1 MKVLRLSLFVLIFQ
15 MFTFSTYAQSNELP
29 KAIYFNPKVPQLT
42 FAANEI
48 LATNNVLKFKNIN
61 LISKNQTAAIVISSG
76 EVENSKIAD
85 LFQLK
90 LPAISTEQAYCIRK
104 ISYQGKSIVA
114 IFGADANGAMYG
126 ALDVAEALKIGTY
139 SQLTNV
145 EKIPHIAQRGIKFNI
160 PLDLRTPS
168 YSDCGD
174 AAQANIPHMWEMDF
188 WKTFIDNLARHRY
201 NLISLWSLH
210 PFPSMVKVPEYPEVA
225 LNDVWRTKWKLTDD
239 FNGVGSDAVK
249 PEMLANYEVVKKM
262 TIDQKIKFWRNVMQ
276 YAKDRGIEFYV
287 FTWNIF
293 TYGAEGKHGITCSR
307 DNDTTINY
315 FRTSVRELIKTYPL
329 LAGIGI
335 TAGEHMMKSTKISTE
350 QWLWKTYGQGINDA
364 LKLQPNRKFKLI
376 HRYHW
381 SAQSEIMNEFKD
393 LACPLDFSFKYSI
406 AHMYSMTNPPF
417 IKQLLPNLAP
427 GKKTWLTVRNDDIY
441 SFRWGD
447 PDYARDYIQAI
458 PPSDKIAGFY
468 MGPDGYTWGRDYLT
482 NETTSPRETIIE
494 KQWYSFMLW
503 GRLSYDPTI
512 SNEHFKQVLANRFN
526 EVPADKLFA
535 ASQSA
540 SRIFPEITKFFWGD
554 IDERWFPEA
563 CCRRKGSFYTVEHF
577 IFQPVMPESGNLT
590 IIDWRSKMMSK
601 ATMEGKTPLQVADAL
616 QWEAVNT
623 LKLLNEMRKL
633 NITNKELQLTLGD
646 YESFAHIGNYY
657 AEKIRGAANLALYD
671 ATSELVYQ
679 QTAIKHL
686 ETALEH
692 WKKYA
697 TSYTHQY
704 VQPVLYNR
712 VKWVDIPGKF
722 LQEAAKDIEIARTW
736 TPGTIE
742 KKLLESKKPNADKPF
757 KL

>member
-15 MFTFSTYAQSNELP
+15 LFTFRTYAQSNELP

-48 LATNNVLKFKNIN
+48 LATYNGLKFKNIN
-61 LISKNQTAAIVISSG
+61 LISKNQAAAIVLSSG

-90 LPAISTEQAYCIRK
+90 LPALNTEQAYCIRK
-104 ISYQGKSIVA
+104 ITYRGKNIIA
-114 IFGADANGAMYG
+114 IFGDDANGAMYG
-126 ALDVAEALKIGTY
+126 ALDVSEALKIGTY
-139 SQLTNV
+139 SKLTNV
-145 EKIPHIAQRGIKFNI
+145 EKTPHIAQRGIKFNI

-188 WKTFIDNLARHRY
+188 WKTFIDNLARNRY

-210 PFPSMVKVPEYPEVA
+210 PFPSLVKVPEYPNVA
-225 LNDVWRTKWKLTDD
+225 LDDVWRTKWKLTDD
-239 FNGVGSDAVK
+239 FDGVGSDAVK
-249 PEMLANYEVVKKM
+249 PEMLADFEVVNKM

-335 TAGEHMMKSTKISTE
+335 TAGEHMMKSTKISNE
-350 QWLWKTYGQGINDA
+350 HWLWKTYGQGINDA
-364 LKLQPNRKFKLI
+364 LKLEPNRKFKLI

-381 SAQSEIMNEFKD
+381 SAQSEIMNEFKE

-447 PDYARDYIQAI
+447 PDYARDYIKAI
-458 PPSDKIAGFY
+458 PPADKIAGFY

-503 GRLSYDPTI
+503 GRLSFDPTI
-512 SNEHFKQVLANRFN
+512 TNDHFKQVLASRFN
-526 EVPADKLFA
+526 QVPTDKLFA

-601 ATMEGKTPLQVADAL
+601 VEMERKTPLQVADAL

-623 LKLLNEMRKL
+623 LKLLTEMRKL

-646 YESFAHIGNYY
+646 YESFALIGNYY

-686 ETALEH
+686 ETALEN

-697 TSYTHQY
+697 TSYTKQY

-722 LQEAAKDIEIARTW
+722 MQEAANEIEIARKW

-742 KKLLESKKPNADKPF
+742 KKLIESKKPNADKPF

>member
-1 MKVLRLSLFVLIFQ
+1 MLAIRNITIFLLFQVFFLNLNAMNQEIPQ
-15 MFTFSTYAQSNELP
+15 
-29 KAIYFNPKVPQLT
+29 AIYYRQSSAQLA
-42 FAANEI
+42 FAASEI
-48 LATNNVLKFKNIN
+48 ESVLKHIKPFELNRV
-61 LISKNQTAAIVISSG
+61 SKNSR
-76 EVENSKIAD
+76 
-85 LFQLK
+85 
-90 LPAISTEQAYCIRK
+90 PAIIIVYGLADNEMVAKMMKLQLPDINQEQAYAIRK
-104 ISYQGKSIVA
+104 VKQNGKTIIVV
-114 IFGADANGAMYG
+114 FGFDANGAMYG
-126 ALDVAEALKIGTY
+126 ALDIAEAIRIGTLSKLKDVDKKSY
-139 SQLTNV
+139 
-145 EKIPHIAQRGIKFNI
+145 IAQRGIKFNI

-168 YSDCGD
+168 YSDCGH
-174 AAQANIPHMWEMDF
+174 AAQANIPHMWEIDF

-210 PFPSMVKVPEYPEVA
+210 PFPSMVKVPEYPDVA
-225 LNDVWRTKWKLTDD
+225 LNDVWRTKWPLTDD

-249 PEMLANYEVVKKM
+249 PQMLADYEVLKKM
-262 TIDQKIKFWRNVMQ
+262 TIDDKVKFWQEVMQ
-276 YAKDRGIEFYV
+276 YGKDRGIDFYV

-293 TYGAEGKHGITCSR
+293 TYGAEGKHGITCNR

-315 FRTSVRELIKTYPL
+315 FRCSVRELIKTYPL

-335 TAGEHMMKSTKISTE
+335 TAGEHMMKSTKITAE

-381 SAQSEIMNEFKD
+381 SAQSEILHEFRK
-393 LACPLDFSFKYSI
+393 LMCPLDFSFKYSI
-406 AHMYSMTNPPF
+406 AHMYSMHNPPF
-417 IKQLLPNLAP
+417 IKQLLPNLAQ
-427 GKKTWLTVRNDDIY
+427 GKRTWLTVRNDDIY

-447 PDYARDYIQAI
+447 PDYARDYILAI
-458 PPSDKIAGFY
+458 PPTDKIAGFY

-482 NETTSPRETIIE
+482 NETTSPRETIFE

-503 GRLSYDPTI
+503 GRLSFDPTI
-512 SNEHFKQVLANRFN
+512 TNDHFKQVLASRFN

-590 IIDWRSKMMSK
+590 IIDWRSELMSK
-601 ATMEGKTPLQVADAL
+601 VAMEGKTPLQVADAL

-623 LKLLNEMRKL
+623 LKLVSEMHKL
-633 NITNKELQLTLGD
+633 NITSKELQLTLGD

-697 TSYTHQY
+697 TSYTKQY

-722 LQEAAKDIEIARTW
+722 LQEAANDIEIVRSW
-736 TPGTIE
+736 IPGTIE
-742 KKLLESKKPNADKPF
+742 KKLIDVKKTNVDRPF
-757 KL
+757 RL